1 MGSSG
6 MKPLEENAKPPPPP
20 PSSSFSE
27 NWKERILIPTL
38 LAGITGGGV
47 GLVSKHRKVHG
58 LANISTTYATN
69 FSIVTGCYCGARE
82 FVRVVRKA
90 EPDDLVNSAVAGF
103 GSGAL
108 LGRLQGRF
116 LISITFI
123 CLRQVFFSFLG
134 SLSHRKGR
142 SFSML
147 SVGFFDPA
155 REAGGQFGA
164 YRYSVIFAVVGTAVD
179 FATIKLRPALSNFK
193 ESIFKEK
200 EKKPSWLK
208 LPEWSPIQVLDEEAL
223 AAKEA
228 REKELFARRA
238 LGKLSKEES

>member
-6 MKPLEENAKPPPPP
+6 MKHLEEKAKPPPPP

-82 FVRVVRKA
+82 FVRVVRKS

-103 GSGAL
+103 GSGGL
-108 LGRLQGRF
+108 LGRLQG
-116 LISITFI
+116 
-123 CLRQVFFSFLG
+123 
-134 SLSHRKGR
+134 
-142 SFSML
+142 
-147 SVGFFDPA
+147 
-155 REAGGQFGA
+155 GQFGA
-164 YRYSVIFAVVGTAVD
+164 FRYSVIFAVVGTTVD

-200 EKKPSWLK
+200 EKKPGWLK

-228 REKELFARRA
+228 REKELYARRA
-238 LGKLSKEES
+238 LGTLSKEES

>member
-1 MGSSG
+1 
-6 MKPLEENAKPPPPP
+6 MKPLEENAKAPPPLSP
-20 PSSSFSE
+20 SSFSE

-82 FVRVVRKA
+82 FVRVVRKS

-108 LGRLQGRF
+108 LGRLQG
-116 LISITFI
+116 
-123 CLRQVFFSFLG
+123 
-134 SLSHRKGR
+134 
-142 SFSML
+142 
-147 SVGFFDPA
+147 
-155 REAGGQFGA
+155 GQFGA
-164 YRYSVIFAVVGTAVD
+164 FRYSVIFAVVGTTVD

-200 EKKPSWLK
+200 EKKPGWLK

-228 REKELFARRA
+228 REKELYARSA

>member
-1 MGSSG
+1 

-20 PSSSFSE
+20 PPSSFSE

-82 FVRVVRKA
+82 FVRVVRKS

-108 LGRLQGRF
+108 LGRLQG
-116 LISITFI
+116 
-123 CLRQVFFSFLG
+123 
-134 SLSHRKGR
+134 
-142 SFSML
+142 
-147 SVGFFDPA
+147 
-155 REAGGQFGA
+155 GQFGA
-164 YRYSVIFAVVGTAVD
+164 FRYSVIFAVVGTTVD

-200 EKKPSWLK
+200 EKKPGWLK

-228 REKELFARRA
+228 REKELYARSA

>member
-1 MGSSG
+1 

-20 PSSSFSE
+20 PLPSSSFSE

-82 FVRVVRKA
+82 FVRVVRKS

-108 LGRLQGRF
+108 LGRLQG
-116 LISITFI
+116 
-123 CLRQVFFSFLG
+123 
-134 SLSHRKGR
+134 
-142 SFSML
+142 
-147 SVGFFDPA
+147 
-155 REAGGQFGA
+155 GQFGA
-164 YRYSVIFAVVGTAVD
+164 FRYSVIFAVVGTAVD

-200 EKKPSWLK
+200 EKKPGWLK

-228 REKELFARRA
+228 WEKELYARRA

>member
-20 PSSSFSE
+20 PPSSFSE
-27 NWKERILIPTL
+27 NWKERMLIPTL

-82 FVRVVRKA
+82 FVRVVRKS

-108 LGRLQGRF
+108 LGRLQG
-116 LISITFI
+116 
-123 CLRQVFFSFLG
+123 
-134 SLSHRKGR
+134 
-142 SFSML
+142 
-147 SVGFFDPA
+147 
-155 REAGGQFGA
+155 GQFGA
-164 YRYSVIFAVVGTAVD
+164 FRYSVIFAVVGTTVD

-200 EKKPSWLK
+200 EKKPGWLK

-228 REKELFARRA
+228 REKELYARSA